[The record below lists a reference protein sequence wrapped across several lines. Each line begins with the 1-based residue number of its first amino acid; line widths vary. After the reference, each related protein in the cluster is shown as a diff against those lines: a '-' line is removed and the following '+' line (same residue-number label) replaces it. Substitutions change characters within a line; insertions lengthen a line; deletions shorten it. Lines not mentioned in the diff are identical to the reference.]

1 MMSETLPLT
10 QLPRR
15 IRVLTDGRAT
25 YQRLYRM
32 ILDGDLPAKQND
44 SGRWFVDADDVAA
57 IAEKLGLK
65 KGN

>member
-1 MMSETLPLT
+1 MCETFPLI

-15 IRVLTDGRAT
+15 IRVLTGGRAT

-32 ILDGDLPAKQND
+32 VVDGDLPAKQND